1 MFFSMLSS
9 VNCPGS
15 AALQFAIFNGIRSI
29 SFYAPEDVCKEILSG
44 QISLEDLFVTQSIS
58 GKEWKLPLDVQ
69 IEQDFVSVAFG
80 SELIAKLMMR
90 RGITTVA
97 EAEKFLHPENYVETS
112 PSELPGVADAV
123 DRITKA
129 IEKNEHITVY
139 GDYDVDGVTGTSV
152 LVSVLRLL
160 GANVS
165 YYIPNRT
172 DEGYGLNL
180 KAVSVLASKR
190 RTKLII
196 SCDCGISNFAEI
208 NFAKSL
214 GVDAIVCDH
223 HTMPD
228 MLPPTVATVHPKL
241 LHEEHPLYHLP
252 GVGVAYKLCEA
263 LLNAK
268 GMPEE
273 KDKLLDFVTLGMIA
287 DMVPLVSENR
297 YLVQI
302 GLPKLAAS
310 PRPGIKALLA
320 QVGNY
325 NSGATSAAAGTELVG
340 FGIAPRINAVG
351 RLADAE
357 QAVELLTTEDANQAE
372 EIARNLQLE
381 NTRRQE
387 MCEKIFFEADQ
398 MVQNR
403 INLETDRAIFV
414 YDKGWH
420 HGVVGIVASR
430 LVEKYHLP
438 VFIGEH
444 HVNEGIIKGSARG
457 VEGVDLYE
465 VLKANEHLLVKWGG
479 HKMAAGFSL
488 EADKAEALMTGLSS
502 TCNQMLEG
510 KSLVPTLEI
519 DLQVPAPEVT
529 LETAHLISK
538 LAPFGIANKKPV
550 LVVSSL
556 TCLGA
561 RPLGKEG
568 KHHRLALKD
577 TKSGA
582 LFEAVMWNSRN
593 RIPHDGQ
600 SIDVA
605 FTPEVN
611 RFNGTERLQL
621 VLADWRTIGG
631 AVSPQPKAAHEVLP
645 AQAPQKVETPVQ
657 KIVQAAPQASRP
669 QPEVVP
675 APANPP
681 MAARPAS
688 AQSVSTQAAK
698 VMPAAR
704 PIISSKTNWKDLRAY
719 GDKQAVLDKAIA
731 NLGGKLAIF
740 GESAT
745 KIPNANFYDRTMDNL
760 NANQK
765 HLLLWQYPPSLQVF
779 QSILA
784 KSQATDI
791 YIVGGAQ
798 EDDLDPNVFVRK
810 LMGIV
815 RFAVNQKDGKAEGEK
830 IASALGVSKMAV
842 ALGLTLLRK
851 VHLIDWFAEEGM
863 LYLDLLGEQS
873 GRPPGELESQNE
885 FRQMAA
891 SLKEVKEFRI
901 WCAKTAI
908 KDIQLALAPNQIR
921 LNSQNSSQTEFADEP
936 SQHQF
941 DTVSTISD

>member
-9 VNCPGS
+9 VDCPDS
-15 AALQFAIFNGIRSI
+15 ADSPNAMPDGIRSI

-44 QISLEDLFVTQSIS
+44 QYSLEDLFVTQMTL
-58 GKEWKLPLDVQ
+58 GKEWKFPLDVQ
-69 IEQDFVSVAFG
+69 IEEDLVNVAFG
-80 SELIAKLMMR
+80 SSLVAKLLVK
-90 RGITTVA
+90 RGITTCA
-97 EAEKFLHPENYVETS
+97 EAEKFLHPESYVETS
-112 PSELPGVADAV
+112 ALELPGVADAV
-123 DRITKA
+123 VRITQA

-152 LVSVLRLL
+152 LVSVLKLL

-196 SCDCGISNFAEI
+196 TCDCGISNFAEI

-228 MLPPTVATVHPKL
+228 MLPPAVATVHPKL
-241 LHEEHPLYHLP
+241 LNEEHPLFHLP
-252 GVGVAYKLCEA
+252 GVGVAYKVCEA
-263 LLNAK
+263 LLDAK
-268 GMPEE
+268 GMKEE
-273 KDKLLDFVTLGMIA
+273 ADKLLDFVTLGMIA
-287 DMVPLVSENR
+287 DMVPLVRENR

-320 QVGNY
+320 QVGNNGSA
-325 NSGATSAAAGTELVG
+325 NSAAGTELVG

-351 RLADAE
+351 RLSDAE
-357 QAVELLTTEDANQAE
+357 QAVELLTTDDADQAE
-372 EIARNLQLE
+372 EIARKLQLE

-398 MVQNR
+398 MVASR
-403 INLETDRAIFV
+403 INLETDRAIFI

-430 LVEKYHLP
+430 LVERYHLP

-444 HVNEGIIKGSARG
+444 HVNEGMIKGSARG
-457 VEGVDLYE
+457 VEGIDLYE

-488 EADKAEALMTGLSS
+488 EADKAEALLTGLSS
-502 TCNQMLEG
+502 TCNRMLEG
-510 KSLVPTLEI
+510 KSLAPTLEI
-519 DLQVPAPEVT
+519 DSQVTAPEVS
-529 LETAHLISK
+529 LEVTQLISR
-538 LAPFGIANKKPV
+538 LAPFGIGNRKPM
-550 LVVSSL
+550 LVVNGL
-556 TCLGA
+556 TFMGA
-561 RPLGKEG
+561 RVLGKEG

-593 RIPHDGQ
+593 RIPQEGQ
-600 SIDVA
+600 SVDIA

-621 VLADWRTIGG
+621 VLADWRTTGG
-631 AVSPQPKAAHEVLP
+631 AQVPAPKMAEQVNSAPARPVVQPAPQPNRTEAP
-645 AQAPQKVETPVQ
+645 AQATRQPSAEISQPQVQ
-657 KIVQAAPQASRP
+657 ANVQAASPAAASQEPAKPSEVIRP
-669 QPEVVP
+669 I
-675 APANPP
+675 
-681 MAARPAS
+681 AS
-688 AQSVSTQAAK
+688 A
-698 VMPAAR
+698 
-704 PIISSKTNWKDLRAY
+704 KTNWKDLRAY
-719 GDKQAVLDKAIA
+719 SDPQAVLDKAVA
-731 NLGGKLAIF
+731 NLGNRLAIF
-740 GESAT
+740 AESCP
-745 KIPNANFYDRTMDNL
+745 KIANVNFVDRAMDGL

-784 KSQATDI
+784 KSQASEI
-791 YIVGGAQ
+791 YIVGGAE
-798 EDDLDPNVFVRK
+798 EDDLDPSVFVRK
-810 LMGIV
+810 LMAIV
-815 RFAVNQKDGKAEGEK
+815 RFAVNQKDGEAEGEK
-830 IASALGVSKMAV
+830 IACALGVSKMAV

-851 VHLIDWFAEEGM
+851 IHLIDWFAEEGL
-863 LYLDLLGEQS
+863 LYLDLLGEAS
-873 GRPPGELESQNE
+873 GRPPEQYENQPE

-901 WCAKTAI
+901 WCAKTTI

-921 LNSQNSSQTEFADEP
+921 LNSQSSGSEEFADEP

-941 DTVSTISD
+941 DTVSANSD